1 MPVSPLLRGII
12 VAGGVLVLALAGA
25 WLWLDRLF
33 EEPGTPSVPSVAGAL
48 GADSVLAVFAHPDDE
63 QSIAGLLIRAHTR
76 DGAVTRMITATRG
89 EAGTPLPQVSRQEEL
104 GIIRHA
110 EVLKNG
116 WALGL
121 EEQEVWDY
129 PDGGLSDADFET
141 YVARLMERMQAWQP
155 DLIVT
160 FWPESGLSWH
170 PDHRTAGRAATEAVR
185 RLRER
190 DPETAPRAI
199 AYILAPSRMMGR
211 FGGERGRHVVDNQPE
226 PNLQMPGEGWA
237 KVRGWQIHASQ
248 SDYLQHAYGIPAELL
263 YALYD
268 KEHYYVVEF

>member
-1 MPVSPLLRGII
+1 MPRSPVLRFLI
-12 VAGGVLVLALAGA
+12 VIAGVLVIALASA
-25 WLWLDRLF
+25 WLWLDSLF
-33 EEPGTPSVPSVAGAL
+33 EAPGTRTVPSVAGEV
-48 GADSVLAVFAHPDDE
+48 GAQSVLAVFAHPDDE
-63 QSIAGLLIRAHTR
+63 QSVTGLLIRARTR

-89 EAGTPLPQVSRQEEL
+89 EAGTPLPQVSRIEEL
-104 GIIRHA
+104 GLIRHA

-121 EEQEVWDY
+121 EAQEVWDY
-129 PDGGLSDADFET
+129 PDGGLPDADYEI
-141 YVARLMERMQAWQP
+141 YVGRLMERMQAWQP

-185 RLRER
+185 RLREL
-190 DPETAPRAI
+190 DPDTAPRAI

-211 FGGERGRHVVDNQPE
+211 FGGERGQHVVANQPE

-248 SDYLQHAYGIPAELL
+248 RDYLRHAYGIPAELL

-268 KEHYYVVEF
+268 MEHYYVVEF